1 MSEPAPERDWFVA
14 ERSSHSFVRELQRL
28 KRRAKARP
36 IGFIVLAA
44 LLAGA
49 VVFKRS
55 RRPATYKARVVMVVT
70 EGELSTD
77 RTPLPRKELRDY
89 VTALSFTRA
98 RLLAVVEELDLFPAR
113 AVRGDDWAIGA
124 LRANLKIDVYRN
136 YFANDR
142 GFETARRSARI
153 GVIYR
158 DSDPERAIAVA
169 RRVSELIAETESRR
183 RELSSAAAVE
193 QARIIVERARSALL
207 ARRSLLTENLLAR
220 DQADRNRDAL
230 REAELTLE
238 IGRLQKQL
246 EADRNLVRLT
256 EGDLSE
262 IELRAALDTSRLGL
276 SFDVADEHAPEAR
289 DPNAW
294 LVLAAIGVVSFI
306 FLLPLCAIG
315 IAAFDSRVHDLED
328 VERLGLD
335 VVGHVPGFRGDRVG
349 SLDRRGAPRNRVP

>member
-1 MSEPAPERDWFVA
+1 MADWIEDERT
-14 ERSSHSFVRELQRL
+14 SHSFVRELQRL

-36 IGFIVLAA
+36 IGFVLLAA

-49 VVFKRS
+49 VVYKRS
-55 RRPATYKARVVMVVT
+55 RRPASYKARVVMVVT

-98 RLLAVVEELDLFPAR
+98 RLLSVVEELDLYPAR
-113 AVRGDDWAIGA
+113 AVRGDDYAA
-124 LRANLKIDVYRN
+124 AAMRSNLKVDVYRN

-153 GVIYR
+153 GIIFR
-158 DSDPERAIAVA
+158 DSDPERAIRVA
-169 RRVSELIAETESRR
+169 RRVAELIAETESRR
-183 RELSSAAAVE
+183 REQSSSDAVD
-193 QARIIVERARSALL
+193 QSRAVSSRARL
-207 ARRSLLTENLLAR
+207 AMEERRALLTEALVGRDRAR
-220 DQADRNRDAL
+220 KAGEAL
-230 REAELTLE
+230 REAELSLE
-238 IGRLQKQL
+238 IERLQQQL
-246 EADRNLVRLT
+246 ESDRDLVRLT
-256 EGDLSE
+256 EADVRD

-276 SFDVADEHAPEAR
+276 SFEVADEHAPEPL

-294 LVLAAIGVVSFI
+294 LVLATLGVVSFV

-315 IAAFDSRVHDLED
+315 VGAFDSRVHDLED

>member
-1 MSEPAPERDWFVA
+1 MTDWIEA

-36 IGFIVLAA
+36 IGFVLLAA
-44 LLAGA
+44 LLASA
-49 VVFKRS
+49 VVYKRS
-55 RRPATYKARVVMVVT
+55 RRPETYKARVVMVVT

-98 RLLAVVEELDLFPAR
+98 RLLSVVEEHDLYPAR
-113 AVRGDDWAIGA
+113 AVRGDDYAA
-124 LRANLKIDVYRN
+124 AAMRSNLKVEVYRN

-153 GVIYR
+153 GIIFR
-158 DSDPERAIAVA
+158 DSNPERATRVA
-169 RRVSELIAETESRR
+169 RRVAELIAETESRR
-183 RELSSAAAVE
+183 REQSSSDAVD
-193 QARIIVERARSALL
+193 QSRAISSRARTAMEERRTQLTEALL
-207 ARRSLLTENLLAR
+207 ARDRAR
-220 DQADRNRDAL
+220 TANERL
-230 REAELTLE
+230 REAELSLE
-238 IGRLQKQL
+238 IERLEQQL
-246 EADRNLVRLT
+246 EADRTLVRLT
-256 EGDLSE
+256 EADVRD

-276 SFDVADEHAPEAR
+276 SFEVADEHAPEAR

-294 LVLAAIGVVSFI
+294 LVLAALGVVSFV

-315 IAAFDSRVHDLED
+315 VGAFDSRVHDLED